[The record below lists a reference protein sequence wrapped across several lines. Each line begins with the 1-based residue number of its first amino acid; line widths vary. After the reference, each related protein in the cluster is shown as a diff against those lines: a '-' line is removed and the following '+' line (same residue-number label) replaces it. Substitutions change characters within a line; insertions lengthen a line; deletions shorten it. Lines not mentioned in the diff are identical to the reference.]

1 MSQLWNEVFEMLIK
15 SPNNIHVE
23 KLIKYDNNIL
33 KKLDINENS
42 VLGQI
47 IANTSGI
54 IVDNYIRVFA
64 NGDGIN
70 FQNIYTYNRELE
82 KYFGNK
88 ILIVADDIW
97 GGLYAINNGGFSEE
111 QGKIWYFAPDTLKW
125 DNLELSYP
133 EFIAWI
139 SSNNL
144 NEFYNSYK
152 WVGFQKDIAEIKYNQ
167 GILIYP
173 FLWSSECNID
183 DAEKKV
189 VSFNELILLN
199 LDYKKKFNL

>member
-1 MSQLWNEVFEMLIK
+1 MSQLWNDVFEMLFK
-15 SPNNIHVE
+15 SPNNIQVE
-23 KLIKYDNNIL
+23 KLIKHDNNIL
-33 KKLDINENS
+33 KKLEINENS

-47 IANTSGI
+47 IANTSGV

-64 NGDGIN
+64 NGNEIN
-70 FQNIYTYNRELE
+70 FHNIYTYNKELE

-97 GGLYAINNGGFSEE
+97 GGLYAINNGGFSGE
-111 QGKIWYFAPDTLKW
+111 QGKIWYFAPDTLEW
-125 DNLELSYP
+125 DNLELGYP

-152 WVGFQKDIAEIKYNQ
+152 WVGFQNDIAEIKYNQ

-189 VSFNELILLN
+189 VSFNELISLN